1 MTRPPGEAEAGPPL
15 PAQRGELRVK
25 APGKVNLYLHVVGRR
40 PDGYHFLDSLV
51 AFVEAGD
58 EIAVGA
64 AEALSLVVEGPYAG
78 ALEADDDN
86 LVFRAARLLGAEFEV
101 SQGAA
106 ITLTKN
112 LPVAAGLGGGSS
124 DAAATLGALASLWG
138 IDADE
143 AVIMRLAAELGADVP
158 VCRLGATAH
167 MSGIGE
173 VLAPAPALPPC
184 GVVLVNPGKPLST
197 PTVFRG
203 RHGPFSATE
212 PVTGKMKSVE
222 ELVRELQRRRNDL
235 TASACDQLPEIRNV
249 LKALEDDPACL
260 LARLSGSGPTCFGI
274 YADVAPSRQA
284 ANRIAR
290 AHASWWV
297 QPTWFIESCR

>member
-1 MTRPPGEAEAGPPL
+1 MTRLPGEAEAGPPP
-15 PAQRGELRVK
+15 PAESGELRVN

-40 PDGYHFLDSLV
+40 PDGYHLLDSLV

-58 EIAVGA
+58 EIAVRA
-64 AEALSLVVEGPYAG
+64 AGALSLVVEGPYAG

-86 LVFRAARLLGAEFEV
+86 LVLRAARLIGAEFGV

-124 DAAATLGALASLWG
+124 DAAATLDALVSLWG
-138 IDADE
+138 IDANE
-143 AVIMRLAAELGADVP
+143 AVMMRLTAALGADVP

-173 VLAPAPALPPC
+173 VLAPVSALPPC

-197 PTVFRG
+197 PTVFGGRRG
-203 RHGPFSATE
+203 PYSQADPVSGELNSA
-212 PVTGKMKSVE
+212 E
-222 ELVRELQRRRNDL
+222 ELVRALEGRRNDL
-235 TASACDQLPEIRNV
+235 TAPACDQLPEISDV
-249 LKALEDDPACL
+249 LKALGDDPACL

-274 YADVAPSRQA
+274 YADAARSRQA
-284 ANRIAR
+284 ADRIAG

-297 QPTWFIESCR
+297 RPTRFIDSRR